1 MALRVVVDTNVYI
14 SAIFWGGKA
23 RQIIDKGRDGLIFI
37 YTSMDIEREIARK
50 LAAKFHL
57 NEEEVSRIIMDF
69 GTFTIPV
76 ISTKKIS
83 FIKND
88 PDDDKFLECAIACNA
103 NYIVSGDHHLQEIE
117 EYGGISILSPSEF
130 LEAIESK

>member
-23 RQIIDKGRDGLIFI
+23 RQVIDKGRDGLIFI
-37 YTSMDIEREIARK
+37 YTSMDIEREIAHK
-50 LAAKFHL
+50 LAVKFHL
-57 NEEEVSRIIMDF
+57 NEEEVSRIIIDF

-88 PDDDKFLECAIACNA
+88 PDDDKLVFREFTGAWGV
-103 NYIVSGDHHLQEIE
+103 VSNDTPLNTLTCPRE
-117 EYGGISILSPSEF
+117 
-130 LEAIESK
+130 